1 MAASTTH
8 SLLSHDA
15 DADPEA
21 GRTGFVAM
29 NVEAGEALPPE
40 SRCDRHFPCC
50 RALCCSKDKDIDD
63 LVFHHEKARLLDIVD
78 GEPGRWVWLMSV
90 FMVLY
95 KRPVCCSNTVFRAW
109 QAVWVAG
116 CAAFTVP
123 YFLLPPPLSRLQVS
137 SSAGGSAKHK

>member
-1 MAASTTH
+1 MSASTTH

-50 RALCCSKDKDIDD
+50 RALCCSRDKDIDD
-63 LVFHHEKARLLDIVD
+63 LVFHHEKAMLLDIVD
-78 GEPGRWVWLMSV
+78 D
-90 FMVLY
+90 
-95 KRPVCCSNTVFRAW
+95 
-109 QAVWVAG
+109 
-116 CAAFTVP
+116 
-123 YFLLPPPLSRLQVS
+123 LSLI
-137 SSAGGSAKHK
+137 HI